1 MITLPTAHLC
11 VTAPVMERGARV
23 VKTVCEGRLRRKID
37 SQTGCQSGVVRK
49 TTSRATSHKETT
61 QMTIRNRKPLIALI
75 VAAGSVLAIPAMAQT
90 AQQSAA
96 QAQTQAAQAQQSAAQ
111 ADQAADAATGAATQ
125 ASAQAGGGGGGG
137 QTWAS
142 VDTDGDGAIS
152 KTEAQ
157 VNAGLAQVFDQADSN
172 KDGKL
177 TPDEYKA
184 YVAAQQGAA
193 AGGNAAPGR

>member
-1 MITLPTAHLC
+1 
-11 VTAPVMERGARV
+11 
-23 VKTVCEGRLRRKID
+23 
-37 SQTGCQSGVVRK
+37 
-49 TTSRATSHKETT
+49 
-61 QMTIRNRKPLIALI
+61 MTIRNRKPLIALI
-75 VAAGSVLAIPAMAQT
+75 VAAGSVLAIPAMAQS

-96 QAQTQAAQAQQSAAQ
+96 QAQTQAAQAQRAAAQ
-111 ADQAADAATGAATQ
+111 ASDAADAASGAAAQ
-125 ASAQAGGGGGGG
+125 ASSQAGGGG

-193 AGGNAAPGR
+193 GGSAGQ

>member
-1 MITLPTAHLC
+1 
-11 VTAPVMERGARV
+11 
-23 VKTVCEGRLRRKID
+23 
-37 SQTGCQSGVVRK
+37 
-49 TTSRATSHKETT
+49 
-61 QMTIRNRKPLIALI
+61 MTIRNRKPLIALI

-111 ADQAADAATGAATQ
+111 ADQAADAATGAAAQ
-125 ASAQAGGGGGGG
+125 ASAQAGGGGGG

-157 VNAGLAQVFDQADSN
+157 VNAGLAQVFDQADTN

-193 AGGNAAPGR
+193 AGGNASPGR

>member
-1 MITLPTAHLC
+1 
-11 VTAPVMERGARV
+11 
-23 VKTVCEGRLRRKID
+23 
-37 SQTGCQSGVVRK
+37 
-49 TTSRATSHKETT
+49 
-61 QMTIRNRKPLIALI
+61 MTIRNRKPLIALI

-96 QAQTQAAQAQQSAAQ
+96 QAQTQAAQAQRSAAQ
-111 ADQAADAATGAATQ
+111 ASDAADAATGAAAQ
-125 ASAQAGGGGGGG
+125 ASSQAGGGG
-137 QTWAS
+137 QTWNS

-193 AGGNAAPGR
+193 GGNAGQ

>member
-1 MITLPTAHLC
+1 
-11 VTAPVMERGARV
+11 
-23 VKTVCEGRLRRKID
+23 
-37 SQTGCQSGVVRK
+37 
-49 TTSRATSHKETT
+49 
-61 QMTIRNRKPLIALI
+61 MTIRNRKPLIALMI
-75 VAAGSVLAIPAMAQT
+75 AAGSVLAIPAMAQT

-111 ADQAADAATGAATQ
+111 ASDAADAATGAA
-125 ASAQAGGGGGGG
+125 AQAQAQSGSGG

-177 TPDEYKA
+177 TQDEYKA
-184 YVAAQQGAA
+184 YVAAQQGAT
-193 AGGNAAPGR
+193 AGGNAAPAR

>member
-1 MITLPTAHLC
+1 
-11 VTAPVMERGARV
+11 
-23 VKTVCEGRLRRKID
+23 
-37 SQTGCQSGVVRK
+37 
-49 TTSRATSHKETT
+49 
-61 QMTIRNRKPLIALI
+61 MTIRNRKPLIALI

-96 QAQTQAAQAQQSAAQ
+96 QAQNQAAQAQQAAAQ
-111 ADQAADAATGAATQ
+111 ADQAADAASGAAAQ
-125 ASAQAGGGGGGG
+125 ASSQAGGGG

-142 VDTDGDGAIS
+142 VDTDGDGSIS
-152 KTEAQ
+152 KPEAQ
-157 VNAGLAQVFDQADSN
+157 VNAGLAQVFDQADTN